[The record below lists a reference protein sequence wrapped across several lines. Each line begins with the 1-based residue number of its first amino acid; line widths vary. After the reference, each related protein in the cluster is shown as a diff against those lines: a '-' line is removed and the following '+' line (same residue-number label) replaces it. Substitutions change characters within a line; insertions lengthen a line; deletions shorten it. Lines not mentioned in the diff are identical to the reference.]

1 MDFSEGKRLSPID
14 EHQPTVFIVK
24 EVYDDGN
31 AQENFE
37 SELDKALYARFKYI
51 IIEPPR
57 LGEETA
63 RWITVGNLLHKT
75 SVVSGIASIAT
86 GCLLPKR
93 FIITFPLC
101 VVSIIFT
108 SLYTV
113 SWHYDPCCQYQVEK
127 DRKTLERITM
137 QGKDTA
143 LPVVLVYSENTV
155 QCYVQRTVTIL
166 AAAFCAW
173 RFYVSLK

>member
-37 SELDKALYARFKYI
+37 SELDKALYARFK
-51 IIEPPR
+51 
-57 LGEETA
+57 
-63 RWITVGNLLHKT
+63 WITVGNLLHKT